1 MNAIGYILQKTLT
14 QSIGIFGSKP
24 VDRRAALGLLGL
36 ALAGCASESPASKP
50 SATIST
56 SPSDSA
62 ATTTEYDIPPVP
74 DPSDSAL
81 DRWCEPVSGV
91 RERQLSVLG
100 EALGA
105 DESVVKVGFTGD
117 GELRTDA
124 PEVVLSG
131 VIDDSYVGENAYLS
145 GVAFADAELTIAV
158 EYGYPPETAETS
170 TPTQV
175 RRRMSVRHTARLSM
189 EGGFPETVLV
199 RHHGDVVAEV
209 DGPC

>member
-1 MNAIGYILQKTLT
+1 MSAN
-14 QSIGIFGSKP
+14 
-24 VDRRAALGLLGL
+24 RRAVLGLLGV
-36 ALAGCASESPASKP
+36 ALAGCASESPITGNSPASSP
-50 SATIST
+50 
-56 SPSDSA
+56 SPSDST
-62 ATTTEYDIPPVP
+62 ATASEYDIPPVP
-74 DPSDSAL
+74 DPSDAAL
-81 DRWCEPVSGV
+81 DRWCDPASGV
-91 RERQLSVLG
+91 AESQLSVLG

-158 EYGYPPETAETS
+158 EYGYPPETGETS
-170 TPTQV
+170 TTTQV
-175 RRRMSVRHTARLSM
+175 GMEMGVRYTARVSM
-189 EGGFPETVLV
+189 DGGFPETVLV